1 MATGTIPIEPIHGM
15 YSRPQIYTGTG
26 NSFRIRY
33 TGNGTMFLIMY
44 AYNSLGYKPSFA
56 VVFNHSNA
64 PQFIDTHGYAQ
75 ISSVTQETDGIT
87 VTFSTAYIRANVI
100 GSSQFTVLTS

>member
-1 MATGTIPIEPIHGM
+1 MASGTIPVEPIHGM
-15 YSRPQIYTGTG
+15 YSRPQVYTGSG
-26 NSFRIRY
+26 SSIRIRY
-33 TGNGTMFLIMY
+33 TGNGTLFFIMY

-64 PQFIDTHGYAQ
+64 PQFIDTPGYAS

-87 VTFSTAYIRANVI
+87 ITFSTAYVRANVI
-100 GSSQFTVLTS
+100 GSSQFTATTS